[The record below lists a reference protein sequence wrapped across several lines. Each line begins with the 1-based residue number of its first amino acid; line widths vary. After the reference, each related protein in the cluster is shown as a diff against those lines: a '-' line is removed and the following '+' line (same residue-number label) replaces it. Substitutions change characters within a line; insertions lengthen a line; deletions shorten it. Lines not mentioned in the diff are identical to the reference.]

1 MRKVLFVM
9 FFLLNFSFYA
19 QAKELPDFTE
29 LVKQHGAS
37 VVNIT
42 TTQLVKSRNN
52 PEAIPALPND
62 EMFDFF
68 RRFMPPPNARGKS
81 RDVPVKG
88 SGSGFIISSDGY
100 ILTNAHVV
108 DGADDVI
115 VKLTDKREL
124 KAKVIGTDTRSDIAL
139 IKISANN
146 LPKVPIGNPQQ
157 LQVGEWVLAIGSPF
171 GFENSVTAGIVSA
184 KGRSLPSESYTPF
197 IQTDVAIN
205 PGNSGGPLFNMKGE
219 VVGINS
225 QILSRSGGYMGL
237 SFAIPIDVAMQ
248 VADQIKVHG
257 KVQRS
262 KLGVIIQELNAGN
275 ASAFGLSNAEGALVA
290 EVEKDSPAA
299 TAGIK
304 TGDVIL
310 KFNDQPI
317 KTSID
322 LPSLVTTTKPGTTV
336 KLQIWRNRSLIMVPV
351 TVAELKNETAG
362 KNSTTPAERTAN
374 KIGLV
379 VTDINATERSQ
390 IGISHGIAVQS
401 SDGAAARAGIQASDI
416 IMAVGN
422 TSIENVTQFNKIIT
436 SASKGSSIALLIKR
450 DNSRLYLPVHIE

>member
-1 MRKVLFVM
+1 MRKVLFFM

-29 LVKQHGAS
+29 LVKDHGAS

-42 TTQLVKSRNN
+42 TTQLVKTRNGF
-52 PEAIPALPND
+52 EAMPGMPNT
-62 EMFDFF
+62 EMYDFF
-68 RRFMPPPNARGKS
+68 RRFMPPPGAQGKS
-81 RDVPVKG
+81 REVPIKS

-108 DGADDVI
+108 DGADEVI

-124 KAKVIGTDTRSDIAL
+124 KAKVIGTDARSDIAL
-139 IKISANN
+139 IKIAANN

-184 KGRSLPSESYTPF
+184 KGRSLPSENFVPF

-248 VADQIKVHG
+248 VADQIKAHG

-262 KLGVIIQELNAGN
+262 KLGVVIQELNAGN
-275 ASAFGLSNAEGALVA
+275 ASAFGLSTAEGALVS

-299 TAGIK
+299 KAGIK
-304 TGDVIL
+304 SGDIIL
-310 KFNDQPI
+310 KLNDQAI
-317 KTSID
+317 KTSLD
-322 LPSLVTTTKPGTTV
+322 LPNLVSMTKPGTTV
-336 KLQIWRNRSLIMVPV
+336 KLQIWRNHDLITVLV
-351 TVAELKNETAG
+351 TVVEMKSDAIAKNGDAQTD
-362 KNSTTPAERTAN
+362 RTAN
-374 KIGLV
+374 KIGLIV
-379 VTDINATERSQ
+379 SNITPAERDQ
-390 IGISHGIAVQS
+390 IGITHGIVVQN
-401 SDGAAARAGIQASDI
+401 SDGLAARAGIQTGDI
-416 IMAVGN
+416 ILAVGN
-422 TSIENVTQFNKIIT
+422 TSIDNTAQFNKIIEKT
-436 SASKGSSIALLIKR
+436 SKGNSIALLIKR
-450 DNSRLYLPVHIE
+450 DESRLYLPVHIE

>member
-1 MRKVLFVM
+1 MKKALFLA
-9 FFLLNFSFYA
+9 FFLLNFSFYV

-42 TTQLVKSRNN
+42 TTQLIKSGNGLEVM
-52 PEAIPALPND
+52 PGMPND
-62 EMFDFF
+62 EMYDFF

-81 RDVPVKG
+81 REVPVKG
-88 SGSGFIISSDGY
+88 SGSGFIISADGY

-108 DGADDVI
+108 DGADEVI

-124 KAKVIGTDTRSDIAL
+124 KAKVIGTDMRSDIAL
-139 IKISANN
+139 IKIAATN

-237 SFAIPIDVAMQ
+237 SFAIPIDVAIQ
-248 VADQIKVHG
+248 VADQIKAHG

-262 KLGVIIQELNAGN
+262 KLGVVIQEVSAGN
-275 ASAFGLSNAEGALVA
+275 ASAFGLNSAAGALVA
-290 EVEKDSPAA
+290 DVEKDGPAA
-299 TAGIK
+299 KAGIK
-304 TGDVIL
+304 TGDVII

-317 KTSID
+317 KLSID
-322 LPSLVTTTKPGTTV
+322 LPSLVSTTKPGTTV
-336 KLQIWRNRSLIMVPV
+336 KLQIWRNRSLITIPV
-351 TVAELKNETAG
+351 TVAEIKNDG
-362 KNSTTPAERTAN
+362 VNKISNIPAERITN
-374 KIGLV
+374 KIGLAV
-379 VTDINATERSQ
+379 SDLDTAARNQ

-401 SDGAAARAGIQASDI
+401 SDGVAARAGVQAGDI

-422 TSIENVTQFNKIIT
+422 TPISSAVQFNKIIT
-436 SASKGSSIALLIKR
+436 SASKGSNIALLIQR

>member
-1 MRKVLFVM
+1 MRKLLFYV
-9 FFLLNFSFYA
+9 FFLFGFSFYA

-29 LVKQHGAS
+29 LVKDHGAS

-42 TTQLVKSRNN
+42 TTQLVKAQNGF
-52 PEAIPALPND
+52 EGMPND

-81 RDVPVKG
+81 REIPIKS
-88 SGSGFIISSDGY
+88 SGSGFIITSDGY

-108 DGADDVI
+108 DGADEVI

-124 KAKVIGTDTRSDIAL
+124 KAKVIGADTRSDIAL
-139 IKISANN
+139 IKITATN

-184 KGRSLPSESYTPF
+184 KGRSLPSENFVPF

-248 VADQIKVHG
+248 VADQIKAHG

-262 KLGVIIQELNAGN
+262 KLGVVIQELNAGN
-275 ASAFGLSNAEGALVA
+275 ASAFGLSTAEGALVA
-290 EVEKDSPAA
+290 EVEKGSPAA
-299 TAGIK
+299 KAGIK

-310 KFNDQPI
+310 KFNEQPI
-317 KTSID
+317 KMSID
-322 LPSLVTTTKPGTTV
+322 LPSLVSTTKPGTTV
-336 KLQIWRNRSLIMVPV
+336 KLQIWRNRSLITIPV
-351 TVAELKNETAG
+351 TVAELKADVTA
-362 KNSTTPAERTAN
+362 KNSATRTDRTAN

-379 VTDINATERSQ
+379 VADMTAAEREQ
-390 IGISHGIAVQS
+390 IGIAHGIVVQN
-401 SDGAAARAGIQASDI
+401 SDGLAARAGIQTDDI
-416 IMAVGN
+416 ILAVGN
-422 TSIENVTQFNKIIT
+422 TSIDSAAQFNKIINN
-436 SASKGSSIALLIKR
+436 AGKGSSIALLIKR
-450 DNSRLYLPVHIE
+450 DNTRLYLPVHIE